1 MQFLCIG
8 VSDDSA
14 DSLKNCLINEL
25 SRNNKKNRN
34 YMVRDIVDSEGST
47 SVICS
52 LADGDAPSDMNSHL
66 YDELVFNVCSALAT
80 FIIDK
85 YEEKLIYRIINSNY
99 GYFTRVER
107 KEIQRLALAIIK
119 NEDRNLLN
127 SFFQI
132 RRKNI
137 IIKKLLEYFECSN
150 SVILDGF
157 VNFRLK
163 DYMKDLE
170 EIVEK
175 AMDDFL
181 MEREYQEFIMLLR
194 YFVDKQDPKF
204 NAVHIIVSYDN
215 KYILLDQNKQE
226 ITNECIQEFMNDIP
240 NGEINY
246 DDLLVSS
253 LITMAPRRIII
264 HGAESF
270 RNKELLETIK
280 NVFWGKVVICSECEL
295 CMVNM
300 VRSENKSQV

>member
-8 VSDDSA
+8 VNDDA

-34 YMVRDIVDSEGST
+34 YLVRDVVESEGST

-52 LADGDAPSDMNSHL
+52 LADDDAPSDMNSHL
-66 YDELVFNVCSALAT
+66 YRELVFNVSNALAS

-99 GYFTRVER
+99 CYFTQVER

-137 IIKKLLEYFECSN
+137 IIKRLLEYFETSN

-175 AMDDFL
+175 AVDDFL
-181 MEREYQEFIMLLR
+181 MEREYREFIMLLR
-194 YFVDKQDPKF
+194 YFVDRQEPKF
-204 NAVHIIVSYDN
+204 NVVHIIVSYDN
-215 KYILLDQNKQE
+215 KYVLLDENKHE
-226 ITNECIQEFMNDIP
+226 ITNDCLQEFMNDIP
-240 NGEINY
+240 EGEVNY

-253 LITMAPRRIII
+253 LITMAPRKLVI
-264 HGAESF
+264 HGAKSF

-300 VRSENKSQV
+300 VRSENKSQI

>member
-1 MQFLCIG
+1 MQFLSIG
-8 VSDDSA
+8 VNDDA
-14 DSLKNCLINEL
+14 DSLKEYLINEL
-25 SRNNKKNRN
+25 ARNNKKNIN
-34 YMVRDIVDSEGST
+34 YLVRDVADSEGST
-47 SVICS
+47 SIICS
-52 LADGDAPSDMNSHL
+52 LADNDAPSDMNSHL
-66 YDELVFNVCSALAT
+66 YKELVLNVSNALAT

-99 GYFTRVER
+99 CYFTQAER
-107 KEIQRLALAIIK
+107 KEIRRLTLAIIK
-119 NEDRNLLN
+119 NEERNLLN

-137 IIKKLLEYFECSN
+137 IIKRLLEYFESSN
-150 SVILDGF
+150 TVILDGF

-175 AMDDFL
+175 AVDDFL
-181 MEREYQEFIMLLR
+181 MEREYREFIRLLR
-194 YFVDKQDPKF
+194 YFVDIQEPKF
-204 NAVHIIVSYDN
+204 NAVHIIAGYDN
-215 KYILLDQNKQE
+215 KYVLLDENKNE
-226 ITNECIQEFMNDIP
+226 ITNECLQEFVNDIP
-240 NGEINY
+240 EGEINY

-253 LITMAPRRIII
+253 LITMAPRKLVI
-264 HGAESF
+264 HGAKSF

-300 VRSENKSQV
+300 VRSENKSQI

>member
-8 VSDDSA
+8 VNEHA

-34 YMVRDIVDSEGST
+34 YLVRDVVDSEGST
-47 SVICS
+47 SIICTF
-52 LADGDAPSDMNSHL
+52 ADGDAPSDMDSHL
-66 YDELVFNVCSALAT
+66 YNELVLNVSTALAT

-85 YEEKLIYRIINSNY
+85 YEEKLIYRIINCNY
-99 GYFTRVER
+99 GYFTQVER

-119 NEDRNLLN
+119 NEERNLLN

-137 IIKKLLEYFECSN
+137 IIKRLLEYFECSN

-170 EIVEK
+170 EIVDK

-181 MEREYQEFIMLLR
+181 MEREYREFIRLLR
-194 YFVDKQDPKF
+194 YFVDIQEPKF
-204 NAVHIIVSYDN
+204 NAVHIIVGYDN
-215 KYILLDQNKQE
+215 KYILLDENKNE
-226 ITNECIQEFMNDIP
+226 ITNDCLQEFMNDIP
-240 NGEINY
+240 EGEINY
-246 DDLLVSS
+246 DDLLVSF
-253 LITMAPRRIII
+253 LITMAPRKLLI
-264 HGAESF
+264 HGAKSF

-295 CMVNM
+295 CIVNM
-300 VRSENKSQV
+300 VRSENKS